1 MPNEKTV
8 LMIEDSPASVKWI
21 QSHLEKLHY
30 RVVIAESGFLGLKKA
45 RDLKPDL
52 ILMDIMLPDLD
63 GHKLCR
69 MIKFDK
75 ELKHIPVAMFTSRDT
90 EEDAEMAKKM
100 GANAFILKS
109 TRIEIILNIL
119 ERLLEKKESPRP

>member
-1 MPNEKTV
+1 MTNPKTV

-21 QSHLEKLHY
+21 QTHLERMHY
-30 RVVIAESGFLGLKKA
+30 KVVIAESGFQGLKKA

-119 ERLLEKKESPRP
+119 EQLLEKKQKPGS